1 PAADARQHRRRGR
14 RGGPRRAARA
24 RAHDRGAASLH
35 RGERHAPEP
44 AADLPGLG
52 FPGLAR
58 PPILRPAMAPLHS
71 GAHRPRARRGAALAA
86 VLALLAAPRPAL
98 AHAIVLDS
106 TPAAGSVV
114 PGPDVALEVR
124 FNCRIDG
131 ERSQLS
137 LLSEDGRDREIE
149 R

>member
-1 PAADARQHRRRGR
+1 
-14 RGGPRRAARA
+14 
-24 RAHDRGAASLH
+24 
-35 RGERHAPEP
+35 
-44 AADLPGLG
+44 
-52 FPGLAR
+52 
-58 PPILRPAMAPLHS
+58 MAPLHS
-71 GAHRPRARRGAALAA
+71 GAHRTRARRGAALAA

-149 R
+149 RSQVVAKGTLSSRATGLAPGAYRLRWQVLAVDGHITRGDIAFRVAGP

>member
-1 PAADARQHRRRGR
+1 MGTLDC
-14 RGGPRRAARA
+14 
-24 RAHDRGAASLH
+24 
-35 RGERHAPEP
+35 
-44 AADLPGLG
+44 
-52 FPGLAR
+52 
-58 PPILRPAMAPLHS
+58 
-71 GAHRPRARRGAALAA
+71 GAHRSRARRGAALAA
-86 VLALLAAPRPAL
+86 ALALLAAAAPQPAL

-149 R
+149 RSQVVAKGTLSSRATGLAPGAYRLRWQVLAVDGHITRGDIAFRVAGP